1 MIVLIDS
8 RAWVDFFEGS
18 KSGAQVR
25 EYVMD
30 EDLEIIVSS
39 INLAEI
45 YRIALDRFDEAAAEK
60 RRRSMLSRCFL
71 MALRY
76 FLWLNRSCSVVSV
89 VSSSLCV
96 LCALCVSVVKTS
108 LATGYGRCRLPPQRH
123 RGLTETKSQLPTV
136 KSEEPF

>member
-71 MALRY
+71 IVLY
-76 FLWLNRSCSVVSV
+76 FVKNACRGHCLLIRREKNRSFGSFLPY
-89 VSSSLCV
+89 SL
-96 LCALCVSVVKTS
+96 TI
-108 LATGYGRCRLPPQRH
+108 LASPPTNATFTEPYPCG
-123 RGLTETKSQLPTV
+123 RGLKKLP
-136 KSEEPF
+136 